1 MFQNG
6 YGQSLGQWG
15 DLTYI
20 PNLYNIFYTFTVN
33 EDVWN
38 SLTFGQ
44 RAGIERAMEEVEK
57 SAFGYQIDGLLVKQG
72 LMQEQ
77 DAQVHY
83 QTKAEKAAW
92 KAFFAPSIEAWH
104 DFQILLTF
112 LHHQPAPK
120 PASRR
125 SYGTASRPG
134 GCGLRGPRLHGRPT
148 ASWSGVLVGERF
160 PF

>member
-38 SLTFGQ
+38 GLTFGQ

-57 SAFGYQIDGLLVKQG
+57 SAFGYQLDGLLVKQG

-77 DAQVHY
+77 GAQVHY

-92 KAFFAPSIEAWH
+92 KAFFAPSIEAWVH
-104 DFQILLTF
+104 G
-112 LHHQPAPK
+112 APK
-120 PASRR
+120 PGQPGDLLAAIARLAQETDQNPALPAS
-125 SYGTASRPG
+125 T
-134 GCGLRGPRLHGRPT
+134 
-148 ASWSGVLVGERF
+148 GELE
-160 PF
+160 PEYSVK